1 MRLPT
6 NPPPAAVLRDMLP
19 RQLSEALAIKVV
31 RNNDTGNYYALFIDN
46 SRPSRVWT
54 CMLIVTWPSRD
65 INAPAVIAL
74 PATFLEML
82 CVEV

>member
-6 NPPPAAVLRDMLP
+6 NPPLATVIRDMLP
-19 RQLSEALAIKVV
+19 RQLNEALAIKVV
-31 RNNDTGNYYALFIDN
+31 RNNDTGNYYAMFIDHA
-46 SRPSRVWT
+46 RPSRVWT
-54 CMLIVTWPSRD
+54 CMLIVSWPSRD
-65 INAPAVIAL
+65 INVPAAIAL